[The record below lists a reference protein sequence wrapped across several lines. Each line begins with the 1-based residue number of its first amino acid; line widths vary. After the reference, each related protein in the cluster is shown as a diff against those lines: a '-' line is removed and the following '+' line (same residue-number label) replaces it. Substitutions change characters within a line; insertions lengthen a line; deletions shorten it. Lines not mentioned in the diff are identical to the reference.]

1 MKKVCCFFLLAGMI
15 GFWSCGDSDKEVE
28 RKKKLE
34 AELVMLKNQAFCN
47 LYHKSLAKADGLITP
62 ADGSNY
68 IHVSELVENYVYDD
82 RLSDMIDSWL
92 AKPYNSKDA
101 TQELYLMRCLDFYNS
116 AELSSFIDSVR
127 TVENS
132 KN

>member
-1 MKKVCCFFLLAGMI
+1 MKKVCCFFLLVGTI
-15 GFWSCGDSDKEVE
+15 SLWSCGDSDKEVE

-34 AELVMLKNQAFCN
+34 AELVMLKKQAFCS
-47 LYHKSLAKADGLITP
+47 LYNKSLAKADGLITP

-68 IHVSELVENYVYDD
+68 VHVSELVANYVYDD
-82 RLSDMIDSWL
+82 HLGDMIDSWL
-92 AKPYNSKDA
+92 EKPYNSHDE

-116 AELSSFIDSVR
+116 PELSSFIDSVR

-132 KN
+132 KK